1 MVQRD
6 DESHDRSEAAAYDRR
21 RFLRQAGLGVAGVA
35 GGVLLEAG
43 ASSASP
49 LSLNAARRAATSGPT
64 MPPGLVAAAKKEGSI
79 NLIALP
85 PTWANYGAQGT
96 KNTLIGDF
104 YSNYKITCNSVSPD
118 DSSAQELAAIKT
130 NKGTSKEPDVVDVSA
145 AIAVEGAKGGYFKP
159 YKVQTWSEIPASMKA
174 ANGAWYGDYYGV
186 ISFGTNT
193 KVVKNPPASWADLLK
208 PQYKGQVAID
218 GNPGAAGDAFAAI
231 FSAALAMGG
240 SLDNIMPGIKFFQRL
255 KAIGN
260 FNSTDCYPA
269 NIVSGETPI
278 AIVWDYLNLAYRK
291 QYPTIKYHVNIPTTG
306 RYGGFY
312 CQAISASAPHPKAAQ
327 LWQEFVYSDEG
338 QLAYLEGYA
347 HPARYT
353 AMAAAGKIPAKL
365 AALLPPAGEY
375 KGVRFATVA
384 QIAKA
389 SAVVVKNWDSM
400 VGGS

>member
-1 MVQRD
+1 MAQQ
-6 DESHDRSEAAAYDRR
+6 DEDIVRSGGAAYDRR
-21 RFLRQAGLGVAGVA
+21 RFLRQAGFGAAGIA
-35 GGVLLEAG
+35 GGVLLGAG

-49 LSLNAARRAATSGPT
+49 LTSRLAGRAGSSL
-64 MPPGLVAAAKKEGSI
+64 PPGLVTAAQQEGQI

-85 PTWANYGAQGT
+85 DNWANYGTQAM
-96 KNTLIGDF
+96 KNTVIGDF
-104 YSNYKITCNSVSPD
+104 YTNYKITCNSVAPD

-145 AIAVEGAKGGYFKP
+145 AIAVEGAAGHYFAP
-159 YKVQTWSEIPASMKA
+159 YKVETWDEIPASMKSP
-174 ANGAWYGDYYGV
+174 GGYWYGDYYGV

-193 KVVKNPPASWADLLK
+193 KVVKNPPKSWADLEK
-208 PQYKGQVAID
+208 PEYKGQVAID
-218 GNPGAAGDAFAAI
+218 GNPGSAGDAFAAV

-240 SLDNIMPGIKFFQRL
+240 SLDNIMPGLEYFQHL
-255 KAIGN
+255 KSIGN
-260 FNSTDCYPA
+260 FNATDCYPA

-278 AIVWDYLNLAYRK
+278 AIVWDYLNLGYSK
-291 QYPTIKYHVNIPTTG
+291 QYPGIKYTVSIPTTG

-327 LWQEFVYSDEG
+327 LWEEFIYSDEG
-338 QLAYLEGYA
+338 QLAYLAGYA

-353 AMAAAGKIPAKL
+353 AMAAAGKIPASL
-365 AALLPPAGEY
+365 AKLLPPASEY
-375 KGVRFATVA
+375 DGVRFATVE

-389 SAVVVKNWDSM
+389 SALVVKNWDSM